1 MVRYEVGV
9 ELWILIP
16 HDEGPLED
24 REMHAEV
31 GVTCEV

>member
-9 ELWILIP
+9 ELWILIQ
-16 HDEGPLED
+16 HDAGPLEG

-31 GVTCEV
+31 GVIGEV